1 MSIDARVFPD
11 EQLPEGSVVD
21 GETVT
26 RPIDETFDFVVVGSG
41 AAGGTAAWTL
51 VQAGYTVAIVEEG
64 PWVKTREVDRRIF
77 PSFKRAFREAGTQV
91 LMGNSIIPLLQ
102 GRCVGGS
109 TLVNSAI
116 VWRTPDDVLD
126 DWKKNWGLTQ
136 GFSEADLA
144 PHFDAIEEE
153 LKVHAVLD
161 EALGENNRLFVD
173 NSFKGGFVGTRMK
186 RYEHGCKGAGQ
197 CLTGCPNAAK
207 QGMNVSYVP
216 WSLRKGA
223 RIFTSVRV
231 DRIDVKNGR
240 AVGITGSTTANN
252 PKYAKKVPVVVRARR
267 GVFLAASTIQ
277 TPNILRRSGI
287 KNDHLGEHFMAHPG
301 LGLPGIFG
309 QKVDMHFGAT
319 QGAETIDFRKSER
332 FKLETISMQPE
343 LAAVRIPGVGRE
355 LVQRL
360 TTLPHAAIWVA
371 QIRAGAKG
379 SIRPGFGGRDMVR
392 YSMAKEDIASAR
404 KAAALIARLFFE
416 SGAKEVWPGIHGLPE
431 IIRSMDEV
439 KLIENAPLD
448 SKHYSFIASH
458 LFGAARMAPTE
469 REGVVGLDFSTHA
482 AKGLYVVDSSIFP
495 TNLGVNP
502 QHSIMGLA
510 RLAATRVAAAPLA
523 VAAA

>member
-1 MSIDARVFPD
+1 MSTDHRVFPD
-11 EQLPEGSVVD
+11 DSLPEGSVVD
-21 GETVT
+21 GEAVT
-26 RPIDETFDFVVVGSG
+26 SPIDETFDFVVVGSG

-51 VQAGYTVAIVEEG
+51 VQAGYSVAIVEEG
-64 PWVKTREVDRRIF
+64 PWVKTREFDRRIF
-77 PSFKRAFREAGTQV
+77 PSFKRMFREAGTQA

-102 GRCVGGS
+102 GRVVGGS
-109 TLVNSAI
+109 TLMNSAI

-126 DWKKNWGLTQ
+126 DWSKNWGL
-136 GFSEADLA
+136 GGAIKEADLA
-144 PHFDAIEEE
+144 PHFEAIEEE

-173 NSFKGGFVGTRMK
+173 NSFKGGFVGTRMR

-216 WSLRKGA
+216 WSLQKGA

-231 DRIDVKNGR
+231 DRVEIKNGR
-240 AVGITGSTTANN
+240 AVGIVGSTTATN
-252 PKYAKKVPVVVRARR
+252 PKHAKKIPVIVRARR
-267 GVFLAASTIQ
+267 GVFVGASTIQ

-287 KNDHLGEHFMAHPG
+287 RNPHLGEHFMAHPG

-355 LVQRL
+355 LVSRL

-371 QIRAGAKG
+371 QIRATAQGR
-379 SIRPGFGGRDMVR
+379 IRQGFGGRDMVT
-392 YSMAKEDIASAR
+392 YSMTKEDVGAAR

-431 IIRSMDEV
+431 ILRSMDEV

-448 SKHYSFIASH
+448 SRAYSFIASH
-458 LFGAARMAPTE
+458 LFGAARMAASE
-469 REGVVGLDFSTHA
+469 RDGVVGLDFSTHA

-510 RLAATRVAAAPLA
+510 RLAATRVAADPLA
-523 VAAA
+523 IAAA